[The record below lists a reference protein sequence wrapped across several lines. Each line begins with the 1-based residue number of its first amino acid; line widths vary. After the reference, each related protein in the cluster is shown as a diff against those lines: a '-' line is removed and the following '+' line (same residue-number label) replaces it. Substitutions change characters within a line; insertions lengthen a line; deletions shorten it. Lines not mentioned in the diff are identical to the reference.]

1 MTNNFIYINTNS
13 LKKTLCKQIIERF
26 EKEDEKEEGKK
37 TYPGVT
43 GVGVNLNIK
52 HTIDFKI
59 DYHPDWVRI
68 RKTLE
73 NELKFNLTKYMK
85 DVLVEYAI
93 LDCKL
98 LPNNLFFETFQI
110 QRYRENKGKFVYHH
124 DESIERNEN
133 RTRVLTYIWYL
144 NDVEVGGETEIN
156 ATTRI
161 KPETGKLLLFPASWT
176 YPHCGIMPVSNDK
189 YIITGW
195 VFKSI

>member
-1 MTNNFIYINTNS
+1 MSNNFIYINTNS
-13 LKKTLCKQIIERF
+13 LKETLCKQIIERF
-26 EKEDEKEEGKK
+26 EKEDEKEDKK

-43 GVGVNLNIK
+43 SSGVNSNIK
-52 HTIDFKI
+52 HTVDFKI

-85 DVLVEYAI
+85 DVLGEFAI

-98 LPNNLFFETFQI
+98 LPNDLFFETFQI
-110 QRYRENKGKFVYHH
+110 QRYRENEGKFVYHH

-195 VFKSI
+195 VFKGI